1 MQNYTVL
8 LGSGFVVVVLV
19 AIHLMMR
26 KAQRNRDDQLAE
38 VTARLDKRAEKRA
51 AAARNLKMIE
61 WEDAYAVDWGVI
73 DNDHKTLFKLIN
85 KFNRNV
91 PHFRSPEEMVPYI
104 ESLRKYTQS
113 HFKREEMLQEK
124 VGYSFHEDHKGEH
137 AALIEK
143 LDGLAA
149 VAMRANDDTI
159 TDAAMDLGSFLAD
172 WLTTHVIENDLPMHP
187 YLDRMREYAKKLRAL
202 EE

>member
-1 MQNYTVL
+1 MIFV
-8 LGSGFVVVVLV
+8 GSGFLVVLIV

-26 KAQRNRDDQLAE
+26 KALRNRDEKLAA

-51 AAARNLKMIE
+51 AAVKSVKMIE

-85 KFNRNV
+85 KFNRNIAN
-91 PHFRSPEEMVPYI
+91 FRSPDQMVPYI
-104 ESLRKYTQS
+104 ESLRKYTQT

-124 VGYSFHEDHKGEH
+124 VGYAFFDDHKQEH
-137 AALIEK
+137 QALIEK
-143 LDGLAA
+143 LDGLAQSA
-149 VAMRANDDTI
+149 LRANDDTI
-159 TDAAMDLGSFLAD
+159 TDAAMDLGSFFAD
-172 WLTTHVIENDLPMHP
+172 WLTGHVIENDLPMRP
-187 YLDRMREYAKKLRAL
+187 YVDRMREHAEKLRAL

>member
-1 MQNYTVL
+1 MENYLVFI
-8 LGSGFVVVVLV
+8 GSGFLVVLIV

-26 KAQRNRDDQLAE
+26 KALRNRDEKLAQ
-38 VTARLDKRAEKRA
+38 VTARLDKRAQKRA
-51 AAARNLKMIE
+51 AAVESVKMIE

-73 DNDHKTLFKLIN
+73 DNDHKTLFQLIN

-104 ESLRKYTQS
+104 EALRKYTAT

-124 VGYSFHEDHKGEH
+124 VGYSFHEDHKQEH
-137 AALIEK
+137 QALIEK
-143 LDGLAA
+143 LDALAQSA
-149 VAMRANDDTI
+149 LRANDDTI
-159 TDAAMDLGSFLAD
+159 TDAAVELGTFLAA
-172 WLTTHVIENDLPMHP
+172 WLTSHVIENDLPMRP
-187 YLDRMREYAKKLRAL
+187 YVDRMREHTKKLRAL